1 MKGILLS
8 GGLGTRLAPI
18 TRAITK
24 QLLPIYD
31 KPIIYYSLATLMLA
45 GLREILLITTEQDL
59 DRYKA
64 LLGDGKK
71 WGISISYAIQPKPE
85 GIAQAFLIAE
95 EFLSGEPC
103 ALILGDNIFFGQGFA
118 QVLQEA
124 ARLRSGG
131 LAFAY
136 RVRDPERYGV
146 LEFDRQSKIIGIQEK
161 PQSPP
166 SDWAVTGLYFYDSR
180 VCEYARA
187 LKPSARGELEITD
200 LNKVYLAAGKLSV
213 EFLGRGYTW
222 FDTGT
227 QDALVDAAHFV
238 QAIFHRQGLR
248 ISCVEE
254 VAFRMGYIDREA
266 LIRLGNELM
275 PSEYGQ
281 YLIDIARETLRAGLS
296 PFVAREDL

>member
-18 TRAITK
+18 TWAISK

-31 KPIIYYSLATLMLA
+31 KPIIYYSLSTLMLA
-45 GLREILLITTEQDL
+45 GVRDILLITTEHDL

-64 LLGDGKK
+64 LLGDGKR
-71 WGISISYAIQPKPE
+71 WGISITYAVQPRPE

-95 EFLSGEPC
+95 DFLGGEPC
-103 ALILGDNIFFGQGFA
+103 ALILGDNIFFGHGFA
-118 QVLQEA
+118 EVLQEA

-136 RVRDPERYGV
+136 RVRDPKRYGV
-146 LEFDRQSKIIGIQEK
+146 FELDRNSKVVGIEEK
-161 PQSPP
+161 PKSPA
-166 SDWAVTGLYFYDSR
+166 SDWAVTGLYFYDGR
-180 VCEYARA
+180 VCEYARS
-187 LKPSARGELEITD
+187 LNPSARGELEITD
-200 LNKVYLAAGKLSV
+200 LNKIYLAAGNLSV

-227 QDALVDAAHFV
+227 PDAMVDAAHFV

-248 ISCVEE
+248 IACVEE
-254 VAFRMGYIDREA
+254 IAFRMGYIDREA
-266 LIRLGNELM
+266 LIRLGDLLM
-275 PSEYGQ
+275 PSDYGK
-281 YLIDIARETLRAGLS
+281 YLIDIADETPIA
-296 PFVAREDL
+296 

>member
-1 MKGILLS
+1 MKGIVLS

-24 QLLPIYD
+24 QLLPVYD

-45 GLREILLITTEQDL
+45 GLREIMLITTEHDL

-64 LLGDGKK
+64 LLGDGKQ
-71 WGISISYAIQPKPE
+71 WGISIAYAIQPRPA

-95 EFLSGEPC
+95 DFLAGEPST
-103 ALILGDNIFFGQGFA
+103 LILGDNIFFGQGFA
-118 QVLQEA
+118 QILEQA
-124 ARLRSGG
+124 TKLRSGA
-131 LAFAY
+131 LTFAY

-146 LEFDRQSKIIGIQEK
+146 LELDNNLKVIGIEEK
-161 PQSPP
+161 PKAPR
-166 SDWAVTGLYFYDSR
+166 SDWAVTGLYMYDGR
-180 VCEYARA
+180 VCEYARS
-187 LKPSARGELEITD
+187 LRPSARGELEITD
-200 LNKVYLAAGKLSV
+200 LNKMYLAQGALSV
-213 EFLGRGYTW
+213 EFLGRGFTW

-254 VAFRMGYIDREA
+254 IAFRMGFIDRET
-266 LIRLGNELM
+266 LIQRGNELM
-275 PSEYGQ
+275 PSDYGQ
-281 YLIDIARETLRAGLS
+281 YLVDIANEPDTINLLRS
-296 PFVAREDL
+296 S

>member
-1 MKGILLS
+1 MKGVVLS

-24 QLLPIYD
+24 QLLPVYD
-31 KPIIYYSLATLMLA
+31 KPIIYYSLGTLMLA
-45 GLREILLITTEQDL
+45 GLRDILLITTEQDL
-59 DRYKA
+59 ERYKM
-64 LLGDGKK
+64 LLGDGKQ
-71 WGISISYAIQPKPE
+71 WGISISYATQPEPG

-95 EFLSGEPC
+95 EFLAGDPC

-118 QVLQEA
+118 QILQEA
-124 ARLRSGG
+124 VKLQTGG
-131 LAFAY
+131 LTFAY

-146 LEFDRQSKIIGIQEK
+146 LRLDQNAKVIGIEEK
-161 PQSPP
+161 PKSPP
-166 SDWAVTGLYFYDSR
+166 SDWAVTGLYFYDGR
-180 VCEYARA
+180 VCEYARS

-200 LNKVYLAAGKLSV
+200 LNQIYLEKGLLSV
-213 EFLGRGYTW
+213 ELLGRGFTW

-227 QDALVDAAHFV
+227 QDALVEAAHFV

-254 VAFRMGYIDREA
+254 IAFRMGFIDRET
-266 LIRLGNELM
+266 LIARGHEMM

-281 YLIDIARETLRAGLS
+281 YLVEIAYESVDG
-296 PFVAREDL
+296 

>member
-24 QLLPIYD
+24 QLLPVYD

-45 GLREILLITTEQDL
+45 GLREILLITTEEDL

-64 LLGDGKK
+64 VLGNGKR
-71 WGISISYAIQPKPE
+71 WGIALSYAIQRKPE

-95 EFLSGEPC
+95 DFLAGEPC
-103 ALILGDNIFFGQGFA
+103 ALVLGDNIFFGHGFSNA
-118 QVLQEA
+118 LIGA
-124 ARLRSGG
+124 SRLSAG
-131 LAFAY
+131 AITFAY

-146 LEFDRQSKIIGIQEK
+146 LRLDQDWRVVDIEEK
-161 PQSPP
+161 PKRPP
-166 SDWAVTGLYFYDSR
+166 SDWAVTGLYFYDSQ
-180 VCEYARA
+180 VCEHARL

-200 LNKVYLAAGKLSV
+200 LNKIYLARGALSV
-213 EFLGRGYTW
+213 EFLGRGFTW

-227 QDALVDAAHFV
+227 QDGLMDAAHFV

-254 VAFRMGYIDREA
+254 IAYRMGYIDREA
-266 LIRLGNELM
+266 LICLG
-275 PSEYGQ
+275 SEMKSSDYGQ
-281 YLIDIARETLRAGLS
+281 YLIDIANESIIGRLS
-296 PFVAREDL
+296 KPASGTA